1 MSASCL
7 NSFVTATPGETA
19 EAGGAAGGDQAG
31 LLTATLSDGAT
42 GDGVGS
48 DSHSVTRAR
57 ASPLHPLTP
66 TARVPFIFSLG
77 PERLGW

>member
-48 DSHSVTRAR
+48 DSHSVTCAR
-57 ASPLHPLTP
+57 GISAPPPDPHCPC
-66 TARVPFIFSLG
+66 PFYLLVG
-77 PERLGW
+77 A